1 MTGLS
6 WIIPLLPLTGAVVVF
21 LLGKRANRWSGWMTS
36 ALVFMA
42 LVIGFKIFGYF
53 LIHPDVKHVS
63 ITWLKTA
70 GQLQLD
76 FGILLDPLSVLM
88 LVIVLSVSF
97 MVHIYS
103 MGYMADDPNRARYFA
118 FLSLFTFSMLGLVLA
133 SNLILVYMFW
143 ELVGLSSYLL
153 IGFWN
158 HKPEA
163 ANAAKK
169 AFVVTRFGDLG
180 FLIALLLLGLTLNQ
194 FNILDIGRAVNS
206 GQLAGP
212 VVTAV
217 ALLIFAGAA
226 GKSAQFPLHVWLPDA
241 MEGPTPVSA
250 LIHAATMV
258 AAGVFL
264 VARVFPIFEA
274 SATAMTVVATVGGFT
289 AIFAATIA
297 CVQDDIKRILAYSTL
312 SQLGYMIMALGC
324 GGFAAGMFH
333 LTTHAAFKALLFLAA
348 GSVIHAVHTNN
359 IWEMGGLG
367 KKMKITGA
375 TMAIAGLA
383 LAGVPPLSG
392 FFSKDV
398 VIMAAYNAHRLD
410 LLVVGLVT
418 ALLTSFYM
426 GRLFFVVFTG
436 KEQNQHG
443 HESPLVMTMPLMILA
458 ALSLVL
464 GFFGKGLEHFLLF
477 SFGAPRPEAEA
488 HTRIVPFLAF
498 LAAISGIGWAYLV
511 YAQKAVSAALL
522 QRRFAGLHSLLKHKY
537 YIDEFYMFLVTRVLW
552 VVSAGLAWFDRHVVD
567 GAVNGV
573 AWICQ
578 QLGRGCRMLQAGR
591 LHAYMLVFVLGVV
604 LLLVSLLINH
614 PQVMAAVAGM
624 MR

>member
-1 MTGLS
+1 MTELS
-6 WIIPLLPLTGAVVVF
+6 WIIPMLPLTGAVVVF
-21 LLGKRANRWSGWMTS
+21 LLGKRVNRWSGWITS
-36 ALVFMA
+36 IMVFLALM
-42 LVIGFKIFGYF
+42 IGTKIFSYF
-53 LIHPDVKHVS
+53 LVHPDIKHVS

-88 LVIVLSVSF
+88 LVIVLLVSF

-103 MGYMADDPNRARYFA
+103 MGYMADDPNRSRYFA

-133 SNLILVYMFW
+133 DNLILLYMFW

-169 AFVVTRFGDLG
+169 AFIVTRFGDLG
-180 FLIALLLLGLTLNQ
+180 FLVALLLLGLTLNQ
-194 FNILDIGRAVNS
+194 FNILDLGRAVNS
-206 GQLAGP
+206 GQLSGP
-212 VVTAV
+212 VVTAL

-226 GKSAQFPLHVWLPDA
+226 GKSAQFPLHIWLPDA

-258 AAGVFL
+258 AAGIFL
-264 VARVFPIFEA
+264 VARVFPLFEA
-274 SATAMTVVATVGGFT
+274 SATAMTVVATVGGIT
-289 AIFAATIA
+289 AFFAATIA
-297 CVQDDIKRILAYSTL
+297 CVQNDIKRILAYSTL
-312 SQLGYMIMALGC
+312 SQLGYMMMAMGC
-324 GGFAAGMFH
+324 GGYAAGMFH

-348 GSVIHAVHTNN
+348 GAVIHAVHTNN

-367 KKMKITGA
+367 KRMKITGL
-375 TMAIAGLA
+375 TMGVAGLA

-398 VIMAAYNAHRLD
+398 VLMASYNAHRLD
-410 LLVVGLVT
+410 LLVVGLIT
-418 ALLTSFYM
+418 ALLTSFYIA
-426 GRLFFVVFTG
+426 RLFFVVFTG
-436 KEQNQHG
+436 PEQNHG
-443 HESPLVMTMPLMILA
+443 SHEAPLVMTIPLMILA
-458 ALSLVL
+458 ALTVGL
-464 GFFGKGLEHFLLF
+464 GFFGKGLEHFLQF
-477 SFGAPRPEAEA
+477 SFGAPQPNGEA
-488 HTRIVPFLAF
+488 HTRVVPMLAF
-498 LAAISGIGWAYLV
+498 LAAIMGMGWAYLV

-522 QRRFAGLHSLLKHKY
+522 QRRFAGLHSLLTHKY
-537 YIDEFYMFLVTRVLW
+537 YIDEIYMFLVRRVLW
-552 VVSAGLAWFDRHVVD
+552 VVASGLAWFDRHVVD

-578 QLGRGCRMLQAGR
+578 QMGQGLRVLQSGR
-591 LHAYMLVFVLGVV
+591 LHAYMLVFILGVLV
-604 LLLVSLLINH
+604 LLVSLLVNH
-614 PQVMAAVAGM
+614 PQVMAAVAGIM
-624 MR
+624 H